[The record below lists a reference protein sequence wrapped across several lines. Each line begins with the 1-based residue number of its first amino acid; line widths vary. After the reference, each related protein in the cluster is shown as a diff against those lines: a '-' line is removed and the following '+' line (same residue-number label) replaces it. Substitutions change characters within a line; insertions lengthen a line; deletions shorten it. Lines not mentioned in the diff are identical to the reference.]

1 MTSHTALLSDT
12 FVKIIEAKSRM
23 VVPRGW
29 GQGRGNRELKE
40 KELRRKRNLWD
51 RNRKDSVVRG

>member
-12 FVKIIEAKSRM
+12 IIKIIEAKSRM
-23 VVPRGW
+23 VVLRGW